1 MRQKAICDHEELL
14 DSLYNRLPS
23 SHLTYRPSLPSIA
36 KEPIAPGPRVSYGV
50 NLDVDSVVVRN
61 KDGSLQRY
69 PNQAYAHDS
78 RIGQLYYLV
87 SSGSLERVKALI
99 DAGVNYRVRGDAGT
113 TLLMHACENLRVS
126 MVEYLLT
133 LPDIEINAQDAMGY
147 KALYFV
153 INAGTNKDAL
163 AMRLEDSDMENIIN
177 TNLMGSLRVAR
188 RSVKSMIKNRKGRI
202 IFIGSVVGLLGSPG
216 QMVYASTKAGL
227 IGAARSLAREV
238 GSRGVTV
245 NVVAPGYVD
254 TDMTNDLDEA
264 RKDMITSSTPLGRTA
279 SASEIAGVVRFL
291 ASEDASYITGAV
303 IPVDGGLG
311 MGH

>member
-1 MRQKAICDHEELL
+1 MSSNGVVFVTGGNRGIGLAIAQRFAKDGFKVAISYREQKPSDDFYMVKADVTDSKSIDSAIDEIEKNL
-14 DSLYNRLPS
+14 
-23 SHLTYRPSLPSIA
+23 
-36 KEPIAPGPRVSYGV
+36 GP
-50 NLDVDSVVVRN
+50 LDVV
-61 KDGSLQRY
+61 
-69 PNQAYAHDS
+69 
-78 RIGQLYYLV
+78 
-87 SSGSLERVKALI
+87 
-99 DAGVNYRVRGDAGT
+99 
-113 TLLMHACENLRVS
+113 
-126 MVEYLLT
+126 
-133 LPDIEINAQDAMGY
+133 
-147 KALYFV
+147 V
-153 INAGTNKDAL
+153 INAGTNRDAL

-264 RKDMITSSTPLGRTA
+264 RKDMIASSTPLGRTA

-291 ASEDASYITGAV
+291 ASEDASFITGAV

>member
-1 MRQKAICDHEELL
+1 M
-14 DSLYNRLPS
+14 STSGVVFVTGGNRGIGLA
-23 SHLTYRPSLPSIA
+23 IA
-36 KEPIAPGPRVSYGV
+36 KRFAKDGFKVAVSYREQKPKE
-50 NLDVDSVVVRN
+50 DF
-61 KDGSLQRY
+61 
-69 PNQAYAHDS
+69 
-78 RIGQLYYLV
+78 YLV
-87 SSGSLERVKALI
+87 KADVTDSKSI
-99 DAGVNYRVRGDAGT
+99 DAAID
-113 TLLMHACENLRVS
+113 EIEKNLGPLEV
-126 MVEYLLT
+126 V
-133 LPDIEINAQDAMGY
+133 
-147 KALYFV
+147 V
-153 INAGTNKDAL
+153 INAGTNKDSL
-163 AMRLEDSDMENIIN
+163 AMRLEDDNMQKIID

-238 GSRGVTV
+238 GVRGVTV

-254 TDMTNDLDEA
+254 TDMTQDLDQA
-264 RKDMITSSTPLGRTA
+264 RKDMITTSTPLGRTA
-279 SASEIAGVVRFL
+279 SADEVAGVVRFL

>member
-1 MRQKAICDHEELL
+1 M
-14 DSLYNRLPS
+14 STSGVVFVTGGNRGIGLA
-23 SHLTYRPSLPSIA
+23 IA
-36 KEPIAPGPRVSYGV
+36 KRFAKDGFKVAVSYREQKPKE
-50 NLDVDSVVVRN
+50 DF
-61 KDGSLQRY
+61 
-69 PNQAYAHDS
+69 
-78 RIGQLYYLV
+78 YLV
-87 SSGSLERVKALI
+87 KADVTDSKSI
-99 DAGVNYRVRGDAGT
+99 DAAID
-113 TLLMHACENLRVS
+113 E
-126 MVEYLLT
+126 
-133 LPDIEINAQDAMGY
+133 IEKNHGP
-147 KALYFV
+147 LEVVV
-153 INAGTNKDAL
+153 INAGTNKDSL
-163 AMRLEDSDMENIIN
+163 AMRLEDDDMQKIID

-238 GSRGVTV
+238 GVRGVTV

-254 TDMTNDLDEA
+254 TDMTQDLDQA
-264 RKDMITSSTPLGRTA
+264 RKDMITTSTPLGRTA
-279 SASEIAGVVRFL
+279 SADEVAGVVRFL

>member
-1 MRQKAICDHEELL
+1 MSANRVVFVTGGNRGIGLAIAQRFAL
-14 DSLYNRLPS
+14 DGFKVAISYRENKPS
-23 SHLTYRPSLPSIA
+23 GDFYM
-36 KEPIAPGPRVSYGV
+36 
-50 NLDVDSVVVRN
+50 
-61 KDGSLQRY
+61 
-69 PNQAYAHDS
+69 
-78 RIGQLYYLV
+78 
-87 SSGSLERVKALI
+87 VKADVTDSKSVDNAI
-99 DAGVNYRVRGDAGT
+99 D
-113 TLLMHACENLRVS
+113 EIEKNLGPLEV
-126 MVEYLLT
+126 V
-133 LPDIEINAQDAMGY
+133 
-147 KALYFV
+147 V
-153 INAGTNKDAL
+153 INAGTNKDSL
-163 AMRLEDSDMENIIN
+163 AMRLEDVDMESIIN

-188 RSVKSMIKNRKGRI
+188 RSVKTMMKNRKGRI

-254 TDMTNDLDEA
+254 TDMTNDLEPA
-264 RKDMITSSTPLGRTA
+264 RKEMITANTPLGRTA

-291 ASEDASYITGAV
+291 ASDDASYITGAV

>member
-1 MRQKAICDHEELL
+1 MSSNGVVFVTGGNRGIGLAIAQRFAKDGFKVAISYRDQKPTDDFYMVKADVTDSKSIDMAIDEIEKNL
-14 DSLYNRLPS
+14 
-23 SHLTYRPSLPSIA
+23 
-36 KEPIAPGPRVSYGV
+36 GP
-50 NLDVDSVVVRN
+50 LEVVV
-61 KDGSLQRY
+61 
-69 PNQAYAHDS
+69 
-78 RIGQLYYLV
+78 V
-87 SSGSLERVKALI
+87 
-99 DAGVNYRVRGDAGT
+99 
-113 TLLMHACENLRVS
+113 
-126 MVEYLLT
+126 
-133 LPDIEINAQDAMGY
+133 
-147 KALYFV
+147 
-153 INAGTNKDAL
+153 NAGTNKDAL

-279 SASEIAGVVRFL
+279 SPSEIAGVVRFL
-291 ASEDASYITGAV
+291 ASDDASYITGAV

>member
-1 MRQKAICDHEELL
+1 MSSDGVVFVTGG
-14 DSLYNRLPS
+14 NRGIGLA
-23 SHLTYRPSLPSIA
+23 IA
-36 KEPIAPGPRVSYGV
+36 KRFA
-50 NLDVDSVVVRN
+50 
-61 KDGSLQRY
+61 KDGFKVAISYRDQK
-69 PNQAYAHDS
+69 PNEDF
-78 RIGQLYYLV
+78 YLV
-87 SSGSLERVKALI
+87 KADVTDTKSI
-99 DAGVNYRVRGDAGT
+99 DAAID
-113 TLLMHACENLRVS
+113 EIEKNLGP
-126 MVEYLLT
+126 L
-133 LPDIEINAQDAMGY
+133 EIV
-147 KALYFV
+147 V

-163 AMRLEDSDMENIIN
+163 AMRLEDDDMERIID

-238 GSRGVTV
+238 GGRGVTV

-254 TDMTNDLDEA
+254 TNMTQDLDQV
-264 RKDMITSSTPLGRTA
+264 RKDMITTSTPLGRTA
-279 SASEIAGVVRFL
+279 SAAEIAGVVRFL
-291 ASEDASYITGAV
+291 ASEDASFITGAV

>member
-1 MRQKAICDHEELL
+1 MSSNGVAFVTGGNRGIGLAIAQ
-14 DSLYNRLPS
+14 RF
-23 SHLTYRPSLPSIA
+23 A
-36 KEPIAPGPRVSYGV
+36 
-50 NLDVDSVVVRN
+50 
-61 KDGSLQRY
+61 KDGFKVAISYREQK
-69 PNQAYAHDS
+69 PNDDFYMVKADVTDS
-78 RIGQLYYLV
+78 KSIDAAIDEIEKNL
-87 SSGSLERVKALI
+87 GSLEV
-99 DAGVNYRVRGDAGT
+99 V
-113 TLLMHACENLRVS
+113 
-126 MVEYLLT
+126 
-133 LPDIEINAQDAMGY
+133 
-147 KALYFV
+147 V

>member
-1 MRQKAICDHEELL
+1 MSSNGVVFVTGGNRGIGLAIAQRFAKDGFKVAISYRDHKPSEDFYMVKADVT
-14 DSLYNRLPS
+14 DSK
-23 SHLTYRPSLPSIA
+23 SIDSA
-36 KEPIAPGPRVSYGV
+36 IDEIEKNLGP
-50 NLDVDSVVVRN
+50 LDVV
-61 KDGSLQRY
+61 
-69 PNQAYAHDS
+69 
-78 RIGQLYYLV
+78 
-87 SSGSLERVKALI
+87 
-99 DAGVNYRVRGDAGT
+99 
-113 TLLMHACENLRVS
+113 
-126 MVEYLLT
+126 
-133 LPDIEINAQDAMGY
+133 
-147 KALYFV
+147 V
-153 INAGTNKDAL
+153 INAGTNKDSL

-264 RKDMITSSTPLGRTA
+264 RKDMIASSTPLGRTA

-291 ASEDASYITGAV
+291 ASEDASFITGAV

>member
-1 MRQKAICDHEELL
+1 MSSNGVVFVTGGNRGIGLAIAQRFAKDGFKVAISYRDQKPTDDFYMVKADVTDSKSIDAAIDEIEKNL
-14 DSLYNRLPS
+14 
-23 SHLTYRPSLPSIA
+23 
-36 KEPIAPGPRVSYGV
+36 GP
-50 NLDVDSVVVRN
+50 LEVVV
-61 KDGSLQRY
+61 
-69 PNQAYAHDS
+69 
-78 RIGQLYYLV
+78 V
-87 SSGSLERVKALI
+87 
-99 DAGVNYRVRGDAGT
+99 
-113 TLLMHACENLRVS
+113 
-126 MVEYLLT
+126 
-133 LPDIEINAQDAMGY
+133 
-147 KALYFV
+147 
-153 INAGTNKDAL
+153 NAGTNKDAL

-279 SASEIAGVVRFL
+279 SPSEIAGVVRFL
-291 ASEDASYITGAV
+291 ASDDASYITGAV

>member
-1 MRQKAICDHEELL
+1 MSSNGVVFVTGGNRGIGLAIAQ
-14 DSLYNRLPS
+14 RF
-23 SHLTYRPSLPSIA
+23 A
-36 KEPIAPGPRVSYGV
+36 
-50 NLDVDSVVVRN
+50 
-61 KDGSLQRY
+61 KDGFKVAISYREQKPSDDFY
-69 PNQAYAHDS
+69 M
-78 RIGQLYYLV
+78 
-87 SSGSLERVKALI
+87 VKADVTESKSI
-99 DAGVNYRVRGDAGT
+99 DSAID
-113 TLLMHACENLRVS
+113 EIEKNLGP
-126 MVEYLLT
+126 L
-133 LPDIEINAQDAMGY
+133 DIV
-147 KALYFV
+147 V

-264 RKDMITSSTPLGRTA
+264 RKDMIASSTPLGRTA
-279 SASEIAGVVRFL
+279 SASEIAGVVSFL
-291 ASEDASYITGAV
+291 ASEDASFITGAV

>member
-1 MRQKAICDHEELL
+1 MSSNGVVFVTGGNRGIGLAIAQRFAQDGFKVAISYREQKPD
-14 DSLYNRLPS
+14 DDFYM
-23 SHLTYRPSLPSIA
+23 
-36 KEPIAPGPRVSYGV
+36 
-50 NLDVDSVVVRN
+50 
-61 KDGSLQRY
+61 
-69 PNQAYAHDS
+69 
-78 RIGQLYYLV
+78 
-87 SSGSLERVKALI
+87 VKADVTDSKSI
-99 DAGVNYRVRGDAGT
+99 DAAID
-113 TLLMHACENLRVS
+113 EIEKNLGPLEV
-126 MVEYLLT
+126 V
-133 LPDIEINAQDAMGY
+133 
-147 KALYFV
+147 V

-177 TNLMGSLRVAR
+177 TNLMGSIRVAR

-202 IFIGSVVGLLGSPG
+202 IFIGSVVGMLGSPG

>member
-1 MRQKAICDHEELL
+1 MSSNGVVFVTGGNRGIGLAIAQRFAKDGFKVAISYRDQKPTDDFYMVKADVTDSKSIDMAIDEIEKNL
-14 DSLYNRLPS
+14 
-23 SHLTYRPSLPSIA
+23 
-36 KEPIAPGPRVSYGV
+36 GP
-50 NLDVDSVVVRN
+50 LEVVV
-61 KDGSLQRY
+61 
-69 PNQAYAHDS
+69 
-78 RIGQLYYLV
+78 V
-87 SSGSLERVKALI
+87 
-99 DAGVNYRVRGDAGT
+99 
-113 TLLMHACENLRVS
+113 
-126 MVEYLLT
+126 
-133 LPDIEINAQDAMGY
+133 
-147 KALYFV
+147 
-153 INAGTNKDAL
+153 NAGTNKDAL

-264 RKDMITSSTPLGRTA
+264 RKDMITSNTPLGRTA
-279 SASEIAGVVRFL
+279 SPSEIAGVVRFL
-291 ASEDASYITGAV
+291 ASDDASYITGAV

>member
-1 MRQKAICDHEELL
+1 MSSNGVVFVTGGNRGIGLAIAQRFAKDGFKVAISYREQKPSDDFYMVKADVTDSKSIDSAIDEIEKNL
-14 DSLYNRLPS
+14 
-23 SHLTYRPSLPSIA
+23 
-36 KEPIAPGPRVSYGV
+36 GP
-50 NLDVDSVVVRN
+50 LDVV
-61 KDGSLQRY
+61 
-69 PNQAYAHDS
+69 
-78 RIGQLYYLV
+78 
-87 SSGSLERVKALI
+87 
-99 DAGVNYRVRGDAGT
+99 
-113 TLLMHACENLRVS
+113 
-126 MVEYLLT
+126 
-133 LPDIEINAQDAMGY
+133 
-147 KALYFV
+147 V

-216 QMVYASTKAGL
+216 QMVYSSTKAGL

-264 RKDMITSSTPLGRTA
+264 RKDMIASSTPLGRTA

-291 ASEDASYITGAV
+291 ASEDASFITGAV

>member
-1 MRQKAICDHEELL
+1 MSYREQKPSDDFYMVKADVTDSKSIDSAIDEIEKNL
-14 DSLYNRLPS
+14 
-23 SHLTYRPSLPSIA
+23 
-36 KEPIAPGPRVSYGV
+36 GP
-50 NLDVDSVVVRN
+50 LDVV
-61 KDGSLQRY
+61 
-69 PNQAYAHDS
+69 
-78 RIGQLYYLV
+78 
-87 SSGSLERVKALI
+87 
-99 DAGVNYRVRGDAGT
+99 
-113 TLLMHACENLRVS
+113 
-126 MVEYLLT
+126 
-133 LPDIEINAQDAMGY
+133 
-147 KALYFV
+147 V

-216 QMVYASTKAGL
+216 QMVYASSKAGL

-264 RKDMITSSTPLGRTA
+264 RKDMIASSTPLGRTA

-291 ASEDASYITGAV
+291 ASEDASFITGAV

>member
-1 MRQKAICDHEELL
+1 MSSNGVVFVTGGNRGIGLAIAQRFAKDGFKVAISYREQKPSDDFYMVKADVTDSKSIDSAIDEIEKNL
-14 DSLYNRLPS
+14 
-23 SHLTYRPSLPSIA
+23 
-36 KEPIAPGPRVSYGV
+36 GP
-50 NLDVDSVVVRN
+50 LDVV
-61 KDGSLQRY
+61 
-69 PNQAYAHDS
+69 
-78 RIGQLYYLV
+78 
-87 SSGSLERVKALI
+87 
-99 DAGVNYRVRGDAGT
+99 
-113 TLLMHACENLRVS
+113 
-126 MVEYLLT
+126 
-133 LPDIEINAQDAMGY
+133 
-147 KALYFV
+147 V
-153 INAGTNKDAL
+153 INSGTNKYAL

-264 RKDMITSSTPLGRTA
+264 RKDMIASSTPLGRTA

-291 ASEDASYITGAV
+291 ASEDASFITGAV

>member
-1 MRQKAICDHEELL
+1 M
-14 DSLYNRLPS
+14 STSGVVFVTGGNRGIGLA
-23 SHLTYRPSLPSIA
+23 IA
-36 KEPIAPGPRVSYGV
+36 KRFAKDGFKVAVSYREQKPKE
-50 NLDVDSVVVRN
+50 DF
-61 KDGSLQRY
+61 
-69 PNQAYAHDS
+69 
-78 RIGQLYYLV
+78 YLV
-87 SSGSLERVKALI
+87 KADVTDSKSI
-99 DAGVNYRVRGDAGT
+99 DAAID
-113 TLLMHACENLRVS
+113 EIEKNLGPLEV
-126 MVEYLLT
+126 V
-133 LPDIEINAQDAMGY
+133 
-147 KALYFV
+147 V
-153 INAGTNKDAL
+153 INAGTNKDSL
-163 AMRLEDSDMENIIN
+163 AMRLEDDDMQKIID

-238 GSRGVTV
+238 GVRGVTV

-254 TDMTNDLDEA
+254 TDMTQDLDQV
-264 RKDMITSSTPLGRTA
+264 RKDMITTSTPLGRTA
-279 SASEIAGVVRFL
+279 SADEVAGVVRFL

>member
-1 MRQKAICDHEELL
+1 MSSNGVVFVTGGNRGIGLAIAQRFAKDGFKVAISYRDQKPSDDFYMVKADVTDSKSIDSAIDEIEKNL
-14 DSLYNRLPS
+14 
-23 SHLTYRPSLPSIA
+23 
-36 KEPIAPGPRVSYGV
+36 GP
-50 NLDVDSVVVRN
+50 LDVV
-61 KDGSLQRY
+61 
-69 PNQAYAHDS
+69 
-78 RIGQLYYLV
+78 
-87 SSGSLERVKALI
+87 
-99 DAGVNYRVRGDAGT
+99 
-113 TLLMHACENLRVS
+113 
-126 MVEYLLT
+126 
-133 LPDIEINAQDAMGY
+133 
-147 KALYFV
+147 V

-202 IFIGSVVGLLGSPG
+202 IFIGSVVGLLGSPV

-264 RKDMITSSTPLGRTA
+264 RKDMIASSTPLGRTA

-291 ASEDASYITGAV
+291 ASEDASFITGAV

>member
-1 MRQKAICDHEELL
+1 M
-14 DSLYNRLPS
+14 S
-23 SHLTYRPSLPSIA
+23 SHGVVFVTGGNRGIGLAIA
-36 KEPIAPGPRVSYGV
+36 KRFAKDGFKVAVSYR
-50 NLDVDSVVVRN
+50 DQKPSEDF
-61 KDGSLQRY
+61 
-69 PNQAYAHDS
+69 
-78 RIGQLYYLV
+78 YLV
-87 SSGSLERVKALI
+87 KADVTDSISI
-99 DAGVNYRVRGDAGT
+99 DAAID
-113 TLLMHACENLRVS
+113 EIEKNLGPLEV
-126 MVEYLLT
+126 V
-133 LPDIEINAQDAMGY
+133 
-147 KALYFV
+147 V

-163 AMRLEDSDMENIIN
+163 AMRLEDEDMQKIVD

-238 GSRGVTV
+238 GARGVTV

-254 TDMTNDLDEA
+254 TDMTQDLDQA
-264 RKDMITSSTPLGRTA
+264 RKDMITTSTPLGRTA
-279 SASEIAGVVRFL
+279 SADEVAGVVRFL
-291 ASEDASYITGAV
+291 ASEDAAYITGAV

>member
-1 MRQKAICDHEELL
+1 MSSNGVVFVTGGNRGIGLAIAQRFAKDGFKVAISYRDQKPTDDFYMVKADVTDSKSIDMAIDEIEKNL
-14 DSLYNRLPS
+14 
-23 SHLTYRPSLPSIA
+23 
-36 KEPIAPGPRVSYGV
+36 GP
-50 NLDVDSVVVRN
+50 LEVVV
-61 KDGSLQRY
+61 
-69 PNQAYAHDS
+69 
-78 RIGQLYYLV
+78 V
-87 SSGSLERVKALI
+87 
-99 DAGVNYRVRGDAGT
+99 
-113 TLLMHACENLRVS
+113 
-126 MVEYLLT
+126 
-133 LPDIEINAQDAMGY
+133 
-147 KALYFV
+147 
-153 INAGTNKDAL
+153 NAGTNKDAL

-291 ASEDASYITGAV
+291 ASEDASFITGAV

>member
-1 MRQKAICDHEELL
+1 M
-14 DSLYNRLPS
+14 STSGVVFVTGGNRGIGLA
-23 SHLTYRPSLPSIA
+23 IA
-36 KEPIAPGPRVSYGV
+36 KRFAKDGFKVAVSYREQKPKE
-50 NLDVDSVVVRN
+50 DF
-61 KDGSLQRY
+61 
-69 PNQAYAHDS
+69 
-78 RIGQLYYLV
+78 YLV
-87 SSGSLERVKALI
+87 KADVTDSKSI
-99 DAGVNYRVRGDAGT
+99 DAAID
-113 TLLMHACENLRVS
+113 EIEKNLGPLEV
-126 MVEYLLT
+126 V
-133 LPDIEINAQDAMGY
+133 
-147 KALYFV
+147 V
-153 INAGTNKDAL
+153 INAGTNKDSL
-163 AMRLEDSDMENIIN
+163 AMRLEDDDMQKIID

-238 GSRGVTV
+238 GVRGVTV

-254 TDMTNDLDEA
+254 TDMTQDPDQA
-264 RKDMITSSTPLGRTA
+264 RKDMITTSTPLGRTA
-279 SASEIAGVVRFL
+279 SADEVAGVVRFL

>member
-1 MRQKAICDHEELL
+1 MSSNGVVFVTGGNRGIGLAIAQ
-14 DSLYNRLPS
+14 RF
-23 SHLTYRPSLPSIA
+23 A
-36 KEPIAPGPRVSYGV
+36 
-50 NLDVDSVVVRN
+50 
-61 KDGSLQRY
+61 KDGFKVAISYREQKPSDDFY
-69 PNQAYAHDS
+69 M
-78 RIGQLYYLV
+78 
-87 SSGSLERVKALI
+87 VKADVTDSKSI
-99 DAGVNYRVRGDAGT
+99 DSAID
-113 TLLMHACENLRVS
+113 EIEKNLGPIDV
-126 MVEYLLT
+126 V
-133 LPDIEINAQDAMGY
+133 
-147 KALYFV
+147 V

-264 RKDMITSSTPLGRTA
+264 RKDMIASSTPLGRTA

-291 ASEDASYITGAV
+291 ASEDASFITGAV

>member
-1 MRQKAICDHEELL
+1 MSSNGVVFVTGGNRGIGLAIAQRFAQDGFKVAISYREQKPNDDFYMDKADVT
-14 DSLYNRLPS
+14 DSKS
-23 SHLTYRPSLPSIA
+23 
-36 KEPIAPGPRVSYGV
+36 
-50 NLDVDSVVVRN
+50 
-61 KDGSLQRY
+61 
-69 PNQAYAHDS
+69 
-78 RIGQLYYLV
+78 
-87 SSGSLERVKALI
+87 I
-99 DAGVNYRVRGDAGT
+99 DAAID
-113 TLLMHACENLRVS
+113 EIEKNLGPLEV
-126 MVEYLLT
+126 V
-133 LPDIEINAQDAMGY
+133 
-147 KALYFV
+147 V

-177 TNLMGSLRVAR
+177 TNLMGSIRVAR

-202 IFIGSVVGLLGSPG
+202 IFIGSVVGMLGSPG
-216 QMVYASTKAGL
+216 QMVYASTKSGL

>member
-1 MRQKAICDHEELL
+1 M
-14 DSLYNRLPS
+14 STSGVVFVTGGNRGIGLA
-23 SHLTYRPSLPSIA
+23 IA
-36 KEPIAPGPRVSYGV
+36 KRFANDGFKVAVSYREQKPKE
-50 NLDVDSVVVRN
+50 DF
-61 KDGSLQRY
+61 
-69 PNQAYAHDS
+69 
-78 RIGQLYYLV
+78 YLV
-87 SSGSLERVKALI
+87 KADVTDSKSI
-99 DAGVNYRVRGDAGT
+99 DAAID
-113 TLLMHACENLRVS
+113 EIEKNLGPLEV
-126 MVEYLLT
+126 V
-133 LPDIEINAQDAMGY
+133 
-147 KALYFV
+147 V
-153 INAGTNKDAL
+153 INAGTNKDSL
-163 AMRLEDSDMENIIN
+163 AMRLEDDDMQKIID

-238 GSRGVTV
+238 GVRGVTV

-254 TDMTNDLDEA
+254 TDMTQDLDQA
-264 RKDMITSSTPLGRTA
+264 RKDMITTSTPLGRTA
-279 SASEIAGVVRFL
+279 SADEVAGVVRFL

>member
-1 MRQKAICDHEELL
+1 MSSNGVVFITGGNRGIGLAIAQRFAKDGFKVAISYRDQKPTDDFYMVKADVTDSKSIDMAIDEIEKNL
-14 DSLYNRLPS
+14 
-23 SHLTYRPSLPSIA
+23 
-36 KEPIAPGPRVSYGV
+36 GP
-50 NLDVDSVVVRN
+50 LEVVV
-61 KDGSLQRY
+61 
-69 PNQAYAHDS
+69 
-78 RIGQLYYLV
+78 V
-87 SSGSLERVKALI
+87 
-99 DAGVNYRVRGDAGT
+99 
-113 TLLMHACENLRVS
+113 
-126 MVEYLLT
+126 
-133 LPDIEINAQDAMGY
+133 
-147 KALYFV
+147 
-153 INAGTNKDAL
+153 NAGTNKDAL

-264 RKDMITSSTPLGRTA
+264 RKDMITSNTPLGRTA
-279 SASEIAGVVRFL
+279 SPSEIAGVVRFL
-291 ASEDASYITGAV
+291 ASDDASYITGAV

>member
-1 MRQKAICDHEELL
+1 MSVNGVVFVTGGNRGIGLAIAQRFASDGFKVAI
-14 DSLYNRLPS
+14 S
-23 SHLTYRPSLPSIA
+23 YR
-36 KEPIAPGPRVSYGV
+36 E
-50 NLDVDSVVVRN
+50 N
-61 KDGSLQRY
+61 KPTGDFY
-69 PNQAYAHDS
+69 M
-78 RIGQLYYLV
+78 
-87 SSGSLERVKALI
+87 VKADVTDSKSI
-99 DAGVNYRVRGDAGT
+99 DNAID
-113 TLLMHACENLRVS
+113 EIEKNLGPLEV
-126 MVEYLLT
+126 V
-133 LPDIEINAQDAMGY
+133 
-147 KALYFV
+147 V
-153 INAGTNKDAL
+153 INAGTNKDSL
-163 AMRLEDSDMENIIN
+163 AMRLEDVDMESIIN

-188 RSVKSMIKNRKGRI
+188 RSVKTMMKNRKGRI

-254 TDMTNDLDEA
+254 TDMTNDLDPA
-264 RKDMITSSTPLGRTA
+264 RKEMITANTPLGRTA

-291 ASEDASYITGAV
+291 ASDDASYITGAV

>member
-1 MRQKAICDHEELL
+1 M
-14 DSLYNRLPS
+14 STSGVVFVTGGNRGIGLA
-23 SHLTYRPSLPSIA
+23 IA
-36 KEPIAPGPRVSYGV
+36 KRFAKDGFKVAVSYREQKPKE
-50 NLDVDSVVVRN
+50 DF
-61 KDGSLQRY
+61 
-69 PNQAYAHDS
+69 
-78 RIGQLYYLV
+78 YLV
-87 SSGSLERVKALI
+87 KADVTDSKSI
-99 DAGVNYRVRGDAGT
+99 DAAID
-113 TLLMHACENLRVS
+113 EIEKNLGPLEV
-126 MVEYLLT
+126 V
-133 LPDIEINAQDAMGY
+133 
-147 KALYFV
+147 V
-153 INAGTNKDAL
+153 INAGTNKDSL
-163 AMRLEDSDMENIIN
+163 AMRLEDEDMQKIID

-238 GSRGVTV
+238 GVRGVTV

-254 TDMTNDLDEA
+254 TDMTQDLDQA
-264 RKDMITSSTPLGRTA
+264 RKDMITTSTPLGRTA
-279 SASEIAGVVRFL
+279 SADEVAGVVRFL

>member
-1 MRQKAICDHEELL
+1 MSANGVVFVTGGNRGIGLAIAQRFAL
-14 DSLYNRLPS
+14 DGFKVAIS
-23 SHLTYRPSLPSIA
+23 YR
-36 KEPIAPGPRVSYGV
+36 E
-50 NLDVDSVVVRN
+50 N
-61 KDGSLQRY
+61 KPTGDFY
-69 PNQAYAHDS
+69 M
-78 RIGQLYYLV
+78 
-87 SSGSLERVKALI
+87 VKADVTDSKSI
-99 DAGVNYRVRGDAGT
+99 DNAID
-113 TLLMHACENLRVS
+113 EIEKNLGPLEV
-126 MVEYLLT
+126 V
-133 LPDIEINAQDAMGY
+133 
-147 KALYFV
+147 V
-153 INAGTNKDAL
+153 INAGTNKDSL
-163 AMRLEDSDMENIIN
+163 AMRLEDVDMESIIN

-188 RSVKSMIKNRKGRI
+188 RSVKTMMKNRKGRI

-254 TDMTNDLDEA
+254 TDMTNDLEPE
-264 RKDMITSSTPLGRTA
+264 RKEMIAANTPLGRTA

-291 ASEDASYITGAV
+291 ASDDASYITGAV

>member
-1 MRQKAICDHEELL
+1 MSSNGVVFVTGGNRGIGLAIAQRFAKDGFKVAISYREQKPSDDFYMVKADVTDSKSIDSAIDEIEKNL
-14 DSLYNRLPS
+14 
-23 SHLTYRPSLPSIA
+23 
-36 KEPIAPGPRVSYGV
+36 GP
-50 NLDVDSVVVRN
+50 LDVV
-61 KDGSLQRY
+61 
-69 PNQAYAHDS
+69 
-78 RIGQLYYLV
+78 
-87 SSGSLERVKALI
+87 
-99 DAGVNYRVRGDAGT
+99 
-113 TLLMHACENLRVS
+113 
-126 MVEYLLT
+126 
-133 LPDIEINAQDAMGY
+133 
-147 KALYFV
+147 V

-163 AMRLEDSDMENIIN
+163 AMRLEDSDMENIVN

-264 RKDMITSSTPLGRTA
+264 RKDMIASSTPLGRTA

-291 ASEDASYITGAV
+291 ASEDASFITGAV

>member
-1 MRQKAICDHEELL
+1 MSSNGVVFVTGGNRGIGLAIAQRFAKDGFKVAISYREQKPSDDFYMVKADVTDSKSIDSAIDEIEKNL
-14 DSLYNRLPS
+14 
-23 SHLTYRPSLPSIA
+23 
-36 KEPIAPGPRVSYGV
+36 GP
-50 NLDVDSVVVRN
+50 LDVV
-61 KDGSLQRY
+61 
-69 PNQAYAHDS
+69 
-78 RIGQLYYLV
+78 
-87 SSGSLERVKALI
+87 
-99 DAGVNYRVRGDAGT
+99 
-113 TLLMHACENLRVS
+113 
-126 MVEYLLT
+126 
-133 LPDIEINAQDAMGY
+133 
-147 KALYFV
+147 V

-279 SASEIAGVVRFL
+279 SPNEIAGVVRFL
-291 ASEDASYITGAV
+291 ASEDASFITGAV

>member
-1 MRQKAICDHEELL
+1 MSSNGVAFVTGGNRGIGLAIAQ
-14 DSLYNRLPS
+14 RF
-23 SHLTYRPSLPSIA
+23 A
-36 KEPIAPGPRVSYGV
+36 
-50 NLDVDSVVVRN
+50 
-61 KDGSLQRY
+61 KDGFKVAISYREQKPSDDFY
-69 PNQAYAHDS
+69 M
-78 RIGQLYYLV
+78 
-87 SSGSLERVKALI
+87 VKADVTDSKSI
-99 DAGVNYRVRGDAGT
+99 DAAID
-113 TLLMHACENLRVS
+113 EIEKNLGPLEV
-126 MVEYLLT
+126 V
-133 LPDIEINAQDAMGY
+133 
-147 KALYFV
+147 V

>member
-1 MRQKAICDHEELL
+1 MGFKPIIRRLRGKLQGM
-14 DSLYNRLPS
+14 STSGVVFVTGGNRGIGLA
-23 SHLTYRPSLPSIA
+23 IA
-36 KEPIAPGPRVSYGV
+36 KRFAKDGFKVAVSYREQKPKE
-50 NLDVDSVVVRN
+50 DF
-61 KDGSLQRY
+61 
-69 PNQAYAHDS
+69 
-78 RIGQLYYLV
+78 YLV
-87 SSGSLERVKALI
+87 KADVTDSKSI
-99 DAGVNYRVRGDAGT
+99 DAAID
-113 TLLMHACENLRVS
+113 EIEKNLGPLEV
-126 MVEYLLT
+126 V
-133 LPDIEINAQDAMGY
+133 
-147 KALYFV
+147 V
-153 INAGTNKDAL
+153 INAGTNKDSL
-163 AMRLEDSDMENIIN
+163 AMRLEDEDMQKIID

-238 GSRGVTV
+238 GVRGVTV

-254 TDMTNDLDEA
+254 TDMTQDLDQA
-264 RKDMITSSTPLGRTA
+264 RKDMITTSTPLGRTA
-279 SASEIAGVVRFL
+279 SADEVAGVVRFL